1 MIIYPA
7 IDLRDG
13 KAVRLVEGDF
23 SKETVFDAN
32 PVTAALRWQ
41 EAGAEWLHVVDL
53 DGARSGSTSNAS
65 AVAEIRSAVQIP
77 IELGGGIRSAKAAE
91 RYFAMGIDRV
101 ILGTAAV
108 EDASMVS
115 ELVAQWGNRVAVGL
129 DARDGKLATAGW
141 LTQSD
146 RNLLDVATSLRQAGV
161 ETFIVTD
168 IHKDGKLQGPNLA
181 MLKQAQFALR
191 SGVIASGGISTIE
204 DVREV
209 AAIGVDGAIIGR
221 ALYDGRIDLT
231 DAIGAGR
238 TERMANA

>member
-53 DGARSGSTSNAS
+53 DGARSGATSNFT
-65 AVAEIRSAVQIP
+65 AVAAIRSAVSIP
-77 IELGGGIRSAKAAE
+77 IELGGGIRTANAAE
-91 RYFAMGIDRV
+91 RYYSMGIDRV
-101 ILGTAAV
+101 IFGTAAV
-108 EDASMVS
+108 EDAEMVF
-115 ELVAQWGNRVAVGL
+115 ELVTKWSDRVAVGL
-129 DARDGKLATAGW
+129 DVRDGKLATAGW
-141 LTQSD
+141 LAQSD
-146 RNLLDVATSLRQAGV
+146 RTPLDLAVSLRQAGV
-161 ETFIVTD
+161 ATFIVTD
-168 IHKDGKLQGPNLA
+168 IHKDGKLQGPNLE

-209 AAIGVDGAIIGR
+209 AALGVAGAIIGR
-221 ALYDGRIDLT
+221 ALYDCRIDLAE
-231 DAIGAGR
+231 AIAAGR
-238 TERMANA
+238 AERSTYA

>member
-53 DGARSGSTSNAS
+53 DGARSGATSNLT
-65 AVAEIRSAVQIP
+65 AVAAIRSAVSIP
-77 IELGGGIRSAKAAE
+77 IELGGGIRTANAAE
-91 RYFAMGIDRV
+91 RYYSMGIDRV
-101 ILGTAAV
+101 IFGTAAV
-108 EDASMVS
+108 EDAEMVF
-115 ELVAQWGNRVAVGL
+115 ELVTKWSDRVAVGL
-129 DARDGKLATAGW
+129 DVRDGKLATAGW
-141 LTQSD
+141 LAQSD
-146 RNLLDVATSLRQAGV
+146 RTPLDLAVSLRQAGV
-161 ETFIVTD
+161 ATFIVTD
-168 IHKDGKLQGPNLA
+168 IHKDGKLQGPNLE

-209 AAIGVDGAIIGR
+209 AALGVAGAIIGR
-221 ALYDGRIDLT
+221 ALYDGRIDLAE
-231 DAIGAGR
+231 AIAAGR
-238 TERMANA
+238 AERTTYA

>member
-7 IDLRDG
+7 IDIRDG

-32 PVTAALRWQ
+32 PVAAALRWQ
-41 EAGAEWLHVVDL
+41 DAGAEWLHVVDL
-53 DGARSGSTSNAS
+53 DGARTGSTSNAA
-65 AVAEIRSAVQIP
+65 AVDAIRSAVRIP

-91 RYFAMGIDRV
+91 HYFAMGIDRV

-108 EDASMVS
+108 EDDTVVS
-115 ELVAQWGNRVAVGL
+115 ELVTKWGNRVAVGL

-141 LTQSD
+141 LEQSEKSA
-146 RNLLDVATSLRQAGV
+146 LDVAAELRQKGV

-168 IHKDGKLQGPNLA
+168 IQKDGKLQGPNLK
-181 MLKQAQFALR
+181 MLEQAHFVLQR
-191 SGVIASGGISTIE
+191 GVIASGGISSIE

-209 AAIGVDGAIIGR
+209 AAVGVDGAIIGR
-221 ALYDGRIDLT
+221 ALYDGRIDLAE
-231 DAIGAGR
+231 AIAAGHGK
-238 TERMANA
+238 

>member
-23 SKETVFDAN
+23 ARETVFDAN

-41 EAGAEWLHVVDL
+41 DAGAEWLHVVDL
-53 DGARSGSTSNAS
+53 DGARSGSTSNAA
-65 AVAEIRSAVQIP
+65 AVGSIRSAVKIP

-91 RYFAMGIDRV
+91 RYFDMGIDRV

-108 EDASMVS
+108 EDAAMVGR
-115 ELVAQWGNRVAVGL
+115 LVEKWGERVAVGL

-141 LTQSD
+141 LEQSEHSA
-146 RNLLDVATSLRQAGV
+146 LDVALQLRLAGV
-161 ETFIVTD
+161 ATFIVTD
-168 IHKDGKLQGPNLA
+168 IAKDGKLQGPNLA
-181 MLKQAQFALR
+181 MLKQAHFALQ

-209 AAIGVDGAIIGR
+209 AALGVDGAIIGR
-221 ALYDGRIDLT
+221 ALYDGRIDLAE
-231 DAIGAGR
+231 AIAAGR
-238 TERMANA
+238 AR

>member
-146 RNLLDVATSLRQAGV
+146 RTLLDVATSLRQAGV

-168 IHKDGKLQGPNLA
+168 ILKDGKLQGPNLA